1 MGRPLSS
8 VLICGEFSLRF
19 LTGLC
24 GMVKAQPLLPALETS
39 VKKGRMPEI
48 WRDQGERPTR
58 SCCSTTFK
66 GAGCVRRQK
75 RVSVRTCWWNG
86 IQCQSGH
93 CPTCRGVPNRL
104 EVVQRCEGFVNPG
117 NQALRAL
124 KALEFQGTW
133 FCTIALVCCFMVVLY
148 GCVRGIQLQGTAQ
161 RGRVAIF
168 SHGLTRST
176 QKLGTINRR

>member
-1 MGRPLSS
+1 MFLYVLVPCKSTLNARSFGGLLGRPLSS

-75 RVSVRTCWWNG
+75 RVSMRTCWWNG
-86 IQCQSGH
+86 IQCQSFQKSATSTPRVWPLSH
-93 CPTCRGVPNRL
+93 LSRGAKPLRSGATLRRVRQSGESGP
-104 EVVQRCEGFVNPG
+104 ESFEG
-117 NQALRAL
+117 
-124 KALEFQGTW
+124 
-133 FCTIALVCCFMVVLY
+133 
-148 GCVRGIQLQGTAQ
+148 
-161 RGRVAIF
+161 
-168 SHGLTRST
+168 S
-176 QKLGTINRR
+176 